1 MIKYQY
7 QFIFTDGNNDV
18 ITSMAIDS
26 NLSIDVNELG
36 DDIANALSKQLNV
49 VVTSAVSGVI
59 TKNIRRDV
67 TIVFEHNGEEV
78 HRVTRAVADSSE
90 AAVLGRK
97 ICREIERDLHIT
109 DVSYGYIG

>member
-7 QFIFTDGNNDV
+7 QFIFTDSNNDV
-18 ITSMAIDS
+18 ITSMVIDS
-26 NLSIDVNELG
+26 NLNIDVNELG
-36 DDIANALSKQLNV
+36 DDIANALSKQLNIAI
-49 VVTSAVSGVI
+49 TSAVSGII

-67 TIVFEHNGEEV
+67 TIAFEHNGEEI
-78 HRVTRAVADSSE
+78 HRITRVVANSSE